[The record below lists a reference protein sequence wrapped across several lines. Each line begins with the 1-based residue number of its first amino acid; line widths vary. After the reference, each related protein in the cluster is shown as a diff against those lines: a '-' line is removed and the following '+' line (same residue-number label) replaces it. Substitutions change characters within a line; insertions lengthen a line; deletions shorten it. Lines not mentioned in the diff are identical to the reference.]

1 MLAEINVNNKP
12 LLYLT
17 IRKPETE
24 LDNFEEA
31 QGQFCRDT
39 K

>member
-1 MLAEINVNNKP
+1 MLAEINVNDKP

-17 IRKPETE
+17 IRKPETK
-24 LDNFEEA
+24 LNNFEKA
-31 QGQFCRDT
+31 QGQFYRDT